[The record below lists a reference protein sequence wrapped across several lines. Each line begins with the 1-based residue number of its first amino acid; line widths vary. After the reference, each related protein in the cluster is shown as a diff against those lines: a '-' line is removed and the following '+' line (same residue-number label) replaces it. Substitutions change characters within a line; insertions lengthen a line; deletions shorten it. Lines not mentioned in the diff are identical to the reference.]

1 MTIARCLQ
9 MGNPGVAAWCEQ
21 EQSTERDLRPIL
33 LRSGLSAL
41 RAWPKAMW
49 VATAIASEENQ
60 AAVGKPV
67 GQKQVLAKKQ
77 WRPPTGFEPGSD
89 Q

>member
-9 MGNPGVAAWCEQ
+9 MGNPGVAAWCVQ

-41 RAWPKAMW
+41 RA
-49 VATAIASEENQ
+49 
-60 AAVGKPV
+60 
-67 GQKQVLAKKQ
+67 
-77 WRPPTGFEPGSD
+77 
-89 Q
+89 